1 MLVLIFLID
10 PEAQKTLLMIT
21 QLLLGCIHSKVSEDL
36 FAFPPQF
43 RSQIQEECVPGLICF
58 TKSGRYSCL
67 LLKRTDL

>member
-1 MLVLIFLID
+1 MSVLIFLID

-43 RSQIQEECVPGLICF
+43 RSQIHEECVPG
-58 TKSGRYSCL
+58 
-67 LLKRTDL
+67 